1 MSDLARY
8 EEVSSEL
15 AFTSEVIAKQLL
27 ELKQISN
34 ELSKVDIAT
43 IKNAVIVYNEAI
55 KSPVTNE
62 LKSYIAQALDLVKQ
76 TIEPRLN
83 AIDNTKDRLEALND
97 RFNLIYSGYK
107 AIAIS
112 VMLSLLFGA
121 TLGAISSY
129 EWLIKGEKEEFNEK
143 IAQLEASYPELNASY
158 KLLADK
164 DINLVV
170 GEKLLSTYI
179 IVQSAKGEAYTAQ
192 NGHLVI
198 RVDGKK

>member
-1 MSDLARY
+1 MSDLSRY

-27 ELKQISN
+27 ELKQVSN
-34 ELSKVDIAT
+34 ELSRVDIAT

-62 LKSYIAQALDLVKQ
+62 LKNYIAQVLDLVKQ

-83 AIDNTKDRLEALND
+83 AIDNTRERLESLND

-121 TLGAISSY
+121 TLGAIASY
-129 EWLIKGEKEEFNEK
+129 EWLIKGEKEELNEK
-143 IAQLEASYPELNASY
+143 IAKIEASYPELNASY

-164 DINLVV
+164 GINLVV
-170 GEKLLSTYI
+170 GENALSTYI